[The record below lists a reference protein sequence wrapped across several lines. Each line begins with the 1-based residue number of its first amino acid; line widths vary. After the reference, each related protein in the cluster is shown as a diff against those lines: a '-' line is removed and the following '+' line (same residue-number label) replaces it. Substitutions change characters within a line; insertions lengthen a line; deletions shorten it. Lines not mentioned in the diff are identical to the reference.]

1 MFDNFFKFLGAWYPF
16 RWFIAFAAM
25 LLMSM
30 SYMDY
35 TGWRFLSWGSSGGPT
50 GSSGHYFGPGY
61 HK

>member
-1 MFDNFFKFLGAWYPF
+1 
-16 RWFIAFAAM
+16 M

-30 SYMDY
+30 SYADY
-35 TGWRFLSWGSSGGPT
+35 TGWRILSWGGSNGPA